1 MMLFKSQN
9 WTKIQKT
16 ATQIYIIVLNAPR
29 FVDNFSRDK
38 VFLWSFQEE
47 NINGFYAQE
56 GLNIEQKLLILT
68 SLIYLFL
75 SDFGINKY
83 LLLTTAQPK
92 SLNQSLNGVRKSL
105 TFMMPKFLIL
115 LNFTYLK
122 LFSQGSKIAV

>member
-92 SLNQSLNGVRKSL
+92 SLNQSLNGVRKSV

>member
-38 VFLWSFQEE
+38 AFLWSFQEE

-92 SLNQSLNGVRKSL
+92 SLNQSLNGVRKSV

>member
-38 VFLWSFQEE
+38 AFLWSFQEE

-75 SDFGINKY
+75 SDFVINKY

-92 SLNQSLNGVRKSL
+92 SLNQSLNGVRKSV